1 MWCIIFP
8 VTTLIE
14 PEVSTELEVDKA
26 KPERIININNTMTSR
41 GRTFD
46 VDLPVI
52 TMKYGPFRSVYSLK
66 SQEVKCIYLPLFAVT
81 FTSL

>member
-1 MWCIIFP
+1 MKTIINTLHFP
-8 VTTLIE
+8 VTILIE
-14 PEVSTELEVDKA
+14 PEVSTELTVGQA

-52 TMKYGPFRSVYSLK
+52 TMTYGPFRSVHTLK
-66 SQEVKCIYLPLFAVT
+66 SQEV
-81 FTSL
+81 